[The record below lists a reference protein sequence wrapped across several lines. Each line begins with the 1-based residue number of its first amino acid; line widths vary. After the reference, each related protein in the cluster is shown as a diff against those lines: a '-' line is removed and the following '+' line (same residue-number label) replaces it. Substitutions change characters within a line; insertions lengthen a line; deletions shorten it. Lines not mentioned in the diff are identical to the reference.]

1 MPTTF
6 DTLIIGGGASGL
18 MAACALARGGH
29 RAAILERQP
38 RVGRKLLSTGN
49 GRCNLT
55 NRRATAADYHG
66 ARQAVQYALK
76 RFPPSAVEAAFDALG
91 IPCDADPE
99 GRVYPAS
106 RQAAS
111 VLDALRLFCDENGV
125 DTLTDFDVVTLKRI
139 PRGYEAVA
147 ADGRRVQGRTALVC
161 CGGLAAPKL
170 GATGDG
176 CRLLEAFGHRINPRF
191 PAIAPLKTPTEPI
204 RGLKGI
210 RAEGSVTLLDGD
222 APVRTE
228 IGEIL
233 FTDTGVS
240 GIAAMQL
247 ARQANALLRAGRPC
261 RVRLNLLP
269 ESCSLQRRAQSI
281 PRRPMEDFLNG
292 IVARR
297 LGQTLV
303 RAAGLDPA
311 RPASALTPAELCRL
325 EQTLAGWT
333 LPVTATAGFDQA
345 QVTAGGASLRDFDAR
360 TLQSLRASGLYAAG
374 ETLDVDGDCGGYNL
388 QWAWASALL
397 AADSISK
404 SLRPQ

>member
-1 MPTTF
+1 MPIY
-6 DTLIIGGGASGL
+6 DTIIIGGGASGL
-18 MAACALARGGH
+18 MAACARARRGR

-38 RVGRKLLSTGN
+38 RMGRKLLSTGN

-55 NRRATAADYHG
+55 NRHASAANYHG
-66 ARQAVQYALK
+66 ARQAVQHALK
-76 RFPPSAVEAAFDALG
+76 RFPPSAVEAVFDALG

-125 DTLTDFDVVTLKRI
+125 ATLTDFDVTALNRTSD
-139 PRGYEAVA
+139 GFEAVA
-147 ADGRRVQGRTALVC
+147 ADSRRAAGRCALIC
-161 CGGLAAPKL
+161 AGGLAAPKL

-176 CRLLEAFGHRINPRF
+176 CRLLETFGHKITPRF
-191 PAIAPLKTPTEPI
+191 PAIAPLKTPPEPI

-210 RAEGSVTLLDGD
+210 RAEGTITLLDGD
-222 APVRTE
+222 TPIRIET
-228 IGEIL
+228 GEIL

-247 ARQANALLRAGRPC
+247 ARQANECLRAGRPC
-261 RVRLNLLP
+261 KVRLDLLP
-269 ESCSLQRRAQSI
+269 ENCSLEQRAKNL
-281 PRRPMEDFLNG
+281 PKRPMEDFLNG
-292 IVARR
+292 IVAKR

-303 RAAGLDPA
+303 KAAGLELT
-311 RPASALTPAELCRL
+311 RPASTLTRRELTRL
-325 EQTLAGWT
+325 HDLLAGWT

-345 QVTAGGASLRDFDAR
+345 QVTAGGASLKDFDAR

-388 QWAWASALL
+388 QWAWSSALL
-397 AADSISK
+397 AAESISQT
-404 SLRPQ
+404 PN